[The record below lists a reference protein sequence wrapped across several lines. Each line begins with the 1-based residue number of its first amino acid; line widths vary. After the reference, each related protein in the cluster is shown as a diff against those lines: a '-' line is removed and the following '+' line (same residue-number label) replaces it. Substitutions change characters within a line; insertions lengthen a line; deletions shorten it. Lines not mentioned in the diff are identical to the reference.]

1 MTESSSTASSSGGKP
16 YHILVV
22 DDEPH
27 IGRIIKMKLEQGP
40 FEVTLVEDG
49 EQALTRIRS
58 DTNIA
63 LVVLDLMMPLV
74 SGLDVLEQMRAEP
87 RTKALPCVVLTAA
100 GEEDMY
106 RKAMAL
112 GATEFLTKPFS
123 PKKLYNLIAQLVGA
137 TPAHTLGPS

>member
-1 MTESSSTASSSGGKP
+1 VSESSSAAASSGGRP

-27 IGRIIKMKLEQGP
+27 IGRIVKMKLEQGP
-40 FEVTLVEDG
+40 FAVTLVEDG
-49 EQALTRIRS
+49 EQALERVRT
-58 DTNIA
+58 DTDIA
-63 LVVLDLMMPLV
+63 LVVLDLMMPV
-74 SGLDVLEQMRAEP
+74 ISGLDVLEQMRADE
-87 RTKALPCVVLTAA
+87 RTRNLPCVVLTAA
-100 GEEDMY
+100 GEEEMH

-137 TPAHTLGPS
+137 TPAQPLGAS